1 MHPRSLIS
9 TLLIIISIIL
19 PSYLYAE
26 ENGEYGPG
34 RIKQCGTD
42 GSINQDFSF
51 LAFESNSGSGADLV
65 FDITNPACAGNLIFE
80 YTRFK
85 FSIAKMNS
93 MCGRISNSSVWPTPI
108 QDVRDYGACI
118 FTSIK
123 NKDPACGK
131 GVAEVTGTAAAL
143 FGHLDGIYEAAKDNL
158 ENTRI
163 CGDGWYEP
171 NPDTKDFSKQG
182 IIVNKN
188 TYIADKIK
196 ILGNVNSSEQE
207 KADAKKALSMND
219 KVYREY
225 FYRGVE
231 VEDRVPMKVANTNK
245 AAEEFFKGNVNEARD
260 DYCKDVLRSKDSDG
274 YYPRQR
280 YYMKGSA
287 PGNFNCDLYNS
298 NNYRFDP
305 IDLINKKP
313 FTSERIKEMQDA
325 YDCCVNR
332 SENFICLENHGKTV
346 FCEKDKNCPFISNG
360 FLPVSFTTKS
370 LDNGRLIC
378 AESYSFC
385 PYNFSVQGGTT
396 ICDEYKDGI
405 TIDDSFIPFYSN
417 PDSVRESAKINNQCD
432 KLSEV
437 RRADCTFD
445 PKKQRKCKN
454 YCQYLRHCVVT
465 NKSKANYNSS
475 LSSPYFSRACY
486 DFKGDS
492 LNTIEFGMPEP
503 DEINYSVNVSSLA
516 FTVPSGDNTSLGGL
530 VPMPKSNFTAPI
542 AQCIKETFE
551 NIFYNR
557 YGQSFCKL
565 PSEKPDRYG
574 SCPSGYIENG
584 DFIAKQGTKV
594 GEISFFDRLQS
605 SLKIIIKLVLT
616 LSIMFFGIKILL
628 GVGAVKKQELLLYII
643 KISLV
648 AFFALGNAWQDFF
661 FDGVYRVSD
670 AASQIVFKMDVD
682 PNENKQD
689 GCQFGTVNIAGINK
703 VVNNKSYPVGKE
715 YLAIWDTIDCKIA
728 RYMGMGPATN
738 VANIFKIIIAGFFT
752 SFNPILAAF
761 NKFTIFFSVGLLIF
775 AILLIMIAI
784 RALHIFITSAMII
797 IMLVYISPIFITL
810 SLFKKTEELYKKWL
824 KQLIGISLQ
833 PIILFAYLA
842 IMLKILDIAVIGNAT
857 FYGENSS
864 YKTINCLPYCFLDY
878 NSGANVGKTIM
889 TYDINLCNNKSTE
902 YTSRDYTNPINNSIA
917 CLVDGNISG
926 SSAFKSWPGLA
937 WLGVGIYFLDNI
949 DTLKGDG
956 GLMILNILRS
966 MLILYILFT
975 FMDSIPQIASNL
987 MGGSAIKGDGIGGA
1001 RQLLKNT
1008 GSLAKSIS
1016 DNQERSTGL
1025 ARAGLDK
1032 LTGADKYDKKE

>member
-1 MHPRSLIS
+1 
-9 TLLIIISIIL
+9 
-19 PSYLYAE
+19 
-26 ENGEYGPG
+26 
-34 RIKQCGTD
+34 
-42 GSINQDFSF
+42 
-51 LAFESNSGSGADLV
+51 
-65 FDITNPACAGNLIFE
+65 
-80 YTRFK
+80 
-85 FSIAKMNS
+85 MNS
-93 MCGRISNSSVWPTPI
+93 MCGRVSTSSVWPSPI
-108 QDVRDYGACI
+108 QDVKDYISCA
-118 FTSIK
+118 
-123 NKDPACGK
+123 AVALK
-131 GVAEVTGTAAAL
+131 GDSKCVQGFAYATASAAIL
-143 FGHLDGIYEAAKDNL
+143 FGHLDLIYKAAKDNL
-158 ENTRI
+158 EHTRI

-171 NPDTKDFSKQG
+171 NPDTKDFSKEG
-182 IIVNKN
+182 IIANKN
-188 TYIADKIK
+188 AYVSEQIED
-196 ILGNVNSSEQE
+196 LGNPNISADE
-207 KADAKKALSMND
+207 KNAANNKLSMND
-219 KVYREY
+219 KIYREY
-225 FYRGVE
+225 LYRGVE
-231 VEDRVPMKVANTNK
+231 VEDRVPVKIANANK
-245 AAEEFFKGNVNEARD
+245 AVEEFFKGNTQAQD
-260 DYCKDVLRSKDSDG
+260 DYCKDVLRSKDSNG

-287 PGNFNCDLYNS
+287 PGNFNCSLYNS
-298 NNYRFDP
+298 NSYRYDP
-305 IDLINKKP
+305 LTNGEP
-313 FTSERIKEMQDA
+313 FTSDRIKEMQEA

-332 SENFICLENHGKTV
+332 SENFICLENHGNTV
-346 FCEKDKNCPFISNG
+346 FCEKDKNCPLLSNG
-360 FLPVSFTTKS
+360 ILPVSFTTKS

-405 TIDDSFIPFYSN
+405 TTDDSFISFYSN
-417 PDSVRESAKINNQCD
+417 IDSVRETAKINNTCD
-432 KLSEV
+432 KISEV
-437 RRADCTFD
+437 RRADCSFD
-445 PKKQRKCKN
+445 PKKQGKCKN

-503 DEINYSVNVSSLA
+503 DEINYSVNTDIQINKDDSFASSIAKEVYNQTLSPT
-516 FTVPSGDNTSLGGL
+516 FTTTSGDNTSLGGL
-530 VPMPKSNFTAPI
+530 VPVPKSNFTAPI

-574 SCPSGYIENG
+574 SCLSGYVENG
-584 DFIAKQGTKV
+584 DFIAKQGAKV

-616 LSIMFFGIKILL
+616 LSIMFYGIKILL
-628 GVGAVKKQELLLYII
+628 GVGSIKKQELLLYII
-643 KISLV
+643 KISLI

-670 AASQIVFKMDVD
+670 VASQVVFKMDVD
-682 PNENKQD
+682 PNKNKQD
-689 GCQFGTVNIAGINK
+689 GCQFGTVNISGRSE
-703 VVNNKSYPVGKE
+703 VVNNKSYPAGKE
-715 YLAIWDTIDCKIA
+715 YLAVWDTIDCKIA
-728 RYMGMGPATN
+728 RYMGIGPATN

-842 IMLKILDIAVIGNAT
+842 IMIKILDVAVIGNAT

-878 NSGANVGKTIM
+878 KSGTKAGQTIM
-889 TYDINLCNNKSTE
+889 TYDINLCNNDKSTE
-902 YTSRDYTNPINNSIA
+902 YISRDYTNPINNSIA

-937 WLGVGIYFLDNI
+937 WLGVGVQFLDNI
-949 DTLKGDG
+949 VKGDG
-956 GLMILNILRS
+956 GLIILNILRS
-966 MLILYILFT
+966 MLMLYILFT
-975 FMDSIPQIASNL
+975 FMDSIPQIASSL
-987 MGGSAIKGDGIGGA
+987 MGGSAVKADSIGGA
-1001 RQLLKNT
+1001 KQLFKNT
-1008 GSLAKSIS
+1008 GSLAKSVS
-1016 DNQERSTGL
+1016 DNQERTTGL

-1032 LTGADKYDKKE
+1032 LTGADKYDNKK